1 MKRREEETK
10 KRERKE
16 RRKEEG
22 RQANIHIREEEVKL
36 SLFEDGMVVY
46 IENVMKSAKK
56 LLELISRF
64 SKVEGSKGDMPK

>member
-1 MKRREEETK
+1 MKGREEETK
-10 KRERKE
+10 KREGKE

-22 RQANIHIREEEVKL
+22 RQFLPGEEEVKL
-36 SLFEDGMVVY
+36 SLFEDGLAVY
-46 IENVMKSAKK
+46 TENVKKSAKK